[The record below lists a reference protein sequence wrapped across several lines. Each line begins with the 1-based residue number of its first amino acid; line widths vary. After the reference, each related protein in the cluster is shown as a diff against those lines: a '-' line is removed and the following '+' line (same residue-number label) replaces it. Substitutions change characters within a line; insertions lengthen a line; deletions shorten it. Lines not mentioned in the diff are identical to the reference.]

1 MKYLVILTLLK
12 GWSGTKTF
20 YPFDPC
26 YYVIFMLLTPFPEMA
41 FVTKFNANNG
51 RNPPSCPF
59 PFRDIEFINED
70 GTCYINE
77 EAIGAI
83 NEAAT
88 GAIIAP
94 RNPPSCFLCHVL
106 LFQ

>member
-1 MKYLVILTLLK
+1 
-12 GWSGTKTF
+12 
-20 YPFDPC
+20 
-26 YYVIFMLLTPFPEMA
+26 MLLTPFPEMA

-51 RNPPSCPF
+51 RNPSSCPF

-70 GTCYINE
+70 
-77 EAIGAI
+77 AIDAI
-83 NEAAT
+83 NEAAI

-94 RNPPSCFLCHVL
+94 RNPPSCFLCHVF